1 MRDKVLAALENK
13 TNLPAFPLTAQM
25 VLAYLANPKMNIADL
40 ANSIKTDQ
48 AYTAVILRMVN
59 SAGMGLANSVTS
71 VSHAINYLGLL
82 EIRKMVYALS
92 ARSIFD
98 QS

>member
-59 SAGMGLANSVTS
+59 SAGMGLHGAGQLCYQCL
-71 VSHAINYLGLL
+71 ACDQLPWI
-82 EIRKMVYALS
+82 
-92 ARSIFD
+92 ARNP
-98 QS
+98 